1 MFGTVFEISASFFQS
16 CMTVWFITRFN
27 KKPYF
32 RSAAAILFSLI
43 QFGATLL
50 SDYFL
55 PGFSLLSV
63 VILFALSLLY
73 ALMICEKA
81 YARAILSTC
90 MIHTLTILS
99 STLMYTVISSLIND
113 FDTVMQGSDS
123 VIRYVYVVIVNL
135 FVFITAK
142 LILGLFNV
150 DKSLNIKTS
159 LVMFLASLL
168 TLIGLGATTKIAEL
182 DGNIKAPVI
191 ALTVIFV
198 TINIILY
205 ALVGQI
211 QKLQQKK
218 SELMLINER
227 LSFEQN
233 RINDANAMLDTCRK
247 IKHDMKQHLTVI
259 GGYLDDGRTDEC
271 REYVKDLYSSAD
283 RIGNI
288 IQSGNT
294 VIDYLINAKL
304 GHLQDTQVIVSGNV
318 GDLSDISDV
327 DLSCMIGN
335 ILDNAV
341 EAVRPLKDKR
351 IELTFA
357 TQGENRIIICRN
369 TVEGPVL
376 ERNRFLTSTK
386 NNAKE
391 HGLGHKIVAS
401 VVESYDGIVSYFE
414 EDGMFGTQ
422 VILPRGATTFNAVQ
436 NDHRASD

>member
-1 MFGTVFEISASFFQS
+1 MFNTVFEISASFFQS

-32 RSAAAILFSLI
+32 GSFLAILFSLI
-43 QFGATLL
+43 QFGGTLF

-55 PGFSLLSV
+55 PGFSQISV
-63 VILFALSLLY
+63 VILFSISLAY

-81 YARAILSTC
+81 YARAILSNC
-90 MIHTLTILS
+90 IIHTVTMLS
-99 STLMYTVISSLIND
+99 STLMYAVISSLIND
-113 FDTVMQGSDS
+113 FDTAIQGSDS
-123 VIRYVYVVIVNL
+123 VIRYVYVVVVNL
-135 FVFITAK
+135 LVFIIAK
-142 LILGLFNV
+142 LILGIFAV
-150 DKSLNIKTS
+150 DRSLNIKTS
-159 LVMFLASLL
+159 LVMFATSFL

-182 DGNIKAPVI
+182 EENNIKGPVI

-198 TINIILY
+198 AINVILY

-211 QKLQQKK
+211 QRLQQKK

-259 GGYLDDGRTDEC
+259 GGYLDDGKTDEC
-271 REYVKDLYSSAD
+271 REYVKNLYSSAD
-283 RIGNI
+283 KIGNI

-294 VIDYLINAKL
+294 VVDYLINAKL
-304 GHLQDTQVIVSGNV
+304 GRLEDTQVIVSGNI
-318 GDLSDISDV
+318 GSLADISDV

-341 EAVRPLKDKR
+341 EAVKPLKEKR

-369 TVEGPVL
+369 SVEKPVL
-376 ERNRFLTSTK
+376 EKNRFLSSTK
-386 NNAKE
+386 NNARE
-391 HGLGHKIVAS
+391 HGLGHKIVVS
-401 VVESYDGIVSYFE
+401 VVESYDGIISYFE
-414 EDGMFGTQ
+414 EGGMFGVQ
-422 VILPRGATTFNAVQ
+422 IILPRRGEG
-436 NDHRASD
+436 

>member
-1 MFGTVFEISASFFQS
+1 MFGTVFEISVSFFQS

-32 RSAAAILFSLI
+32 GSPAAIIFSLI
-43 QFGATLL
+43 QFGGTLIG
-50 SDYFL
+50 DYFL
-55 PGFSLLSV
+55 PGFSQLSV
-63 VILFALSLLY
+63 AILFSISLIY
-73 ALMICEKA
+73 ALIICEKA
-81 YARAILSTC
+81 YARAILSNC
-90 MIHTLTILS
+90 IMHTVTILS
-99 STLMYTVISSLIND
+99 STLMYAVISSLIND
-113 FDTVMQGSDS
+113 FDTAIQGSDS

-135 FVFITAK
+135 FVFIIAK
-142 LILGLFNV
+142 LILGLFAV
-150 DKSLNIKTS
+150 DRTLNIKTS
-159 LVMFLASLL
+159 LAMFAASTL
-168 TLIGLGATTKIAEL
+168 TLVGLGATTKIAEL
-182 DGNIKAPVI
+182 EENIKAPVI

-198 TINIILY
+198 SINVILY

-211 QKLQQKK
+211 QRLQQKK

-259 GGYLDDGRTDEC
+259 GGYLDDGKTEEC

-283 RIGNI
+283 KIGNI
-288 IQSGNT
+288 VQSGNT

-304 GHLQDTQVIVSGNV
+304 GPLQDAQVIVSGNI
-318 GDLSDISDV
+318 GSLSDISDV

-341 EAVRPLKDKR
+341 EAVKPLKEKR

-357 TQGENRIIICRN
+357 AQGENRIIICRN
-369 TVEGPVL
+369 SIEGPVL
-376 ERNRFLTSTK
+376 EKNRFLSSTK
-386 NNAKE
+386 NNARE

-401 VVESYDGIVSYFE
+401 VVESYDGIISYFE
-414 EDGMFGTQ
+414 EGGMFGVQ
-422 VILPRGATTFNAVQ
+422 IILPRKG
-436 NDHRASD
+436 

>member
-1 MFGTVFEISASFFQS
+1 MFSTVFEISASLFQS

-32 RSAAAILFSLI
+32 RNLLAIIFSLI
-43 QFGATLL
+43 QFGGTLF

-55 PGFSLLSV
+55 PGFSQLSV
-63 VILFALSLLY
+63 VILFSISLAY

-81 YARAILSTC
+81 YARAILSNC
-90 MIHTLTILS
+90 IMHTVTMLS

-113 FDTVMQGSDS
+113 FDTAIQGSDS

-135 FVFITAK
+135 FVFIIAK
-142 LILGLFNV
+142 LILGLFAV
-150 DKSLNIKTS
+150 DRSLNIKTS
-159 LVMFLASLL
+159 LVMFATSFL

-182 DGNIKAPVI
+182 GGNVKGPVI

-198 TINIILY
+198 AINVILY

-211 QKLQQKK
+211 QRLQQKK

-259 GGYLDDGRTDEC
+259 GEYLDDGKTDEC
-271 REYVKDLYSSAD
+271 REYVKNLYSSAD
-283 RIGNI
+283 KIGNI

-294 VIDYLINAKL
+294 VVDYLINAKL
-304 GHLQDTQVIVSGNV
+304 GRLENTQVIVSGNI
-318 GDLSDISDV
+318 GSLSDISDV

-341 EAVRPLKDKR
+341 EAVKPLKEKR

-369 TVEGPVL
+369 SIAGPVL
-376 ERNRFLTSTK
+376 EKNRFLSSTK
-386 NNAKE
+386 NNARE

-401 VVESYDGIVSYFE
+401 VVESYDGIISYFE
-414 EDGMFGTQ
+414 EGGMFGVQ
-422 VILPRGATTFNAVQ
+422 IILPRKA
-436 NDHRASD
+436 